1 MDSLVAL
8 FWINNPGKAWKV
20 FVANRVKQMAEITD
34 EVNTV
39 WKYCQTK
46 MNFAD
51 LGS

>member
-39 WKYCQTK
+39 WKYCPTK